1 MAKKAPAIMM
11 CENMFCGGCG
21 HSLFDRILGEVLT
34 EMDICQDTIVCSD
47 IGCNHMFQFSMNVDV
62 VVPPHGKMGAAM
74 TAMKRV
80 RPDKY
85 IFTIAGD
92 GGAYAIGLG
101 ETMSAAIRNE
111 NVAFFVMNN
120 GLFAMTGGQ
129 MAPTTLVGQKA
140 TTSQKGRNPEN
151 KEGYPMHMSELI
163 SQLKAPVYVERC
175 ALNSPQNILKAKKA
189 IRKGFEIQLSGKG
202 FSFIELLSNCP
213 TNWGMSPEETLKWM
227 EENTMKEFPIGV
239 YKDIS
244 EEVK

>member
-129 MAPTTLVGQKA
+129 MAPTTIPGQKTA
-140 TTSQKGRNPEN
+140 STPYGRNFEDHGATIDVVKTMGGLDIAYLARCTITNPKEIN
-151 KEGYPMHMSELI
+151 KTKKYI
-163 SQLKAPVYVERC
+163 
-175 ALNSPQNILKAKKA
+175 KKA
-189 IRKGFEIQLSGKG
+189 LEKQRDKQGFCIVEVLVP
-202 FSFIELLSNCP
+202 CP
-213 TNWGMSPEETLKWM
+213 TNWGLKPVDAMKRIEEELVPKYPLGEFIDKK
-227 EENTMKEFPIGV
+227 EEK
-239 YKDIS
+239 
-244 EEVK
+244 

>member
-1 MAKKAPAIMM
+1 
-11 CENMFCGGCG
+11 
-21 HSLFDRILGEVLT
+21 
-34 EMDICQDTIVCSD
+34 
-47 IGCNHMFQFSMNVDV
+47 
-62 VVPPHGKMGAAM
+62 
-74 TAMKRV
+74 
-80 RPDKY
+80 
-85 IFTIAGD
+85 
-92 GGAYAIGLG
+92 
-101 ETMSAAIRNE
+101 
-111 NVAFFVMNN
+111 
-120 GLFAMTGGQ
+120 
-129 MAPTTLVGQKA
+129 
-140 TTSQKGRNPEN
+140 
-151 KEGYPMHMSELI
+151 MSELI